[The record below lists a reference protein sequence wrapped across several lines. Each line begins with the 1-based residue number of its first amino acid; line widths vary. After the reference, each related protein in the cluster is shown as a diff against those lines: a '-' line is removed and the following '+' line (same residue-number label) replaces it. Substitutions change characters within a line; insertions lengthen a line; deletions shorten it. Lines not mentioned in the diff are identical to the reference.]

1 MLMST
6 LSHDIQ
12 LSNVLARA
20 RVSPYFDVE
29 RAICCLM
36 ESWMHERQE
45 AKRSSERLAGGV
57 LHQPTSI
64 LKIFTW
70 PSREMCACLHKA
82 EEDHLY
88 FFDSTQNRLTQIQ
101 SSDPILQPVEHGDRF
116 VLLNAFMTKYLTQNE
131 LERLLQ
137 QHGQDPDYVLQ
148 DELVLRAQVNAR
160 VGERAPQNLFHP
172 WVLKVQFLDHSAA

>member
-1 MLMST
+1 MSS

-29 RAICCLM
+29 RAICYLM
-36 ESWMHERQE
+36 ESWMYERQE
-45 AKRSSERLAGGV
+45 AKQSAERLAGGV
-57 LHQPTSI
+57 LHQPTSVI
-64 LKIFTW
+64 KIFTW

-88 FFDSTQNRLTQIQ
+88 LFDSAQNRLTQIE
-101 SSDPILQPVEHGDRF
+101 SSVPFLQPVEHGDRF

-131 LERLLQ
+131 LEHLLQ
-137 QHGQDPDYVLQ
+137 QHMHDPDYILQ

-160 VGERAPQNLFHP
+160 AGEHTQQNLFHP
-172 WVLKVQFLDHSAA
+172 WVLKVQFLDLPAS

>member
-29 RAICCLM
+29 RAICLAM
-36 ESWMHERQE
+36 ESWIHERQE
-45 AKRSSERLAGGV
+45 AKQSAERLAGGE
-57 LHQPTSI
+57 LHYPTSVI
-64 LKIFTW
+64 KIFTW
-70 PSREMCACLHKA
+70 PSQEMCACLHKA

-88 FFDSTQNRLTQIQ
+88 FFDSTQNRLMQIE

-116 VLLNAFMTKYLTQNE
+116 VLLNASMTKYLTQNE

-137 QHGQDPDYVLQ
+137 QHAQEPDYVLQ

-160 VGERAPQNLFHP
+160 AGERTPQNLFHP
-172 WVLKVQFLDHSAA
+172 WVLKVRFLDRSVA